1 MVNIFEGCACCD
13 TAPDRSDCDSD
24 WERELSGEVESDDEE
39 LKEED
44 RAREP
49 GMLTG
54 ADPPNTL

>member
-1 MVNIFEGCACCD
+1 M
-13 TAPDRSDCDSD
+13 PDSSDCDRD
-24 WERELSGEVESDDEE
+24 WERELSGEVERDEDE
-39 LKEED
+39 LKEDD